1 MNKNDSKR
9 GLNVLSLFDG
19 ISCGQIALDKLGI
32 KVDNY
37 FASEIDKYA
46 ITITQYNY
54 PKTKQIGDV
63 TKVSGAD
70 LPKIDLVIGGSP
82 CQGFS
87 FAGKKL
93 AFDDPRSKLFFEY
106 VRILDEC
113 RAKNPQVQ
121 FLLENVRMK
130 KEHIG
135 VISKYLGVDPVKINS
150 SLVSAQN
157 RVRLY
162 WTNISESVQQ
172 PEDKQIVL
180 RDIIESGVHGG
191 IGKDKSS
198 SLDCRKRLVFKT
210 SYIQWDKNNKGHGS
224 QDQRAYYLDGKHGA
238 LTASGCG
245 SKVKVSRYE
254 RPLDTSNSGLV
265 FVGGIEK
272 GRRLFDGKD
281 LSRNYREGY
290 RVYSMCGKSC
300 SLSASSKGGK
310 GGFSGLY
317 GEDIQSWRKL
327 TPTECERLQTVPDN
341 YTLVDEYGKQMVS
354 DSQRYKALGNGWT
367 IDVIAWILKDL
378 N

>member
-254 RPLDTSNSGLV
+254 RPCGVRKNNFSL
-265 FVGGIEK
+265 
-272 GRRLFDGKD
+272 
-281 LSRNYREGY
+281 EG
-290 RVYSMCGKSC
+290 
-300 SLSASSKGGK
+300 
-310 GGFSGLY
+310 
-317 GEDIQSWRKL
+317 ENIIDWRKL
-327 TPTECERLQTVPDN
+327 SPIECERLQTVPDN